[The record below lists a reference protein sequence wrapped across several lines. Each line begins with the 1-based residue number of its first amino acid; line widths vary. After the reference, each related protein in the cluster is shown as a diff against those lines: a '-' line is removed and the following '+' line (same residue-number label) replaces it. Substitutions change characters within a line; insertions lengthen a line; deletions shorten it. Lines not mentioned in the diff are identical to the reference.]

1 MRERSLGLYPALL
14 RHWRTRRGLSQLDFA
29 LAADVSA
36 RHVSFLETGRAQ
48 PSREMILR
56 LGATLDV
63 PLRDQNTMLEAAGF
77 EAEYPEASFEGGLSP
92 AIDKAIERM
101 LLQQE
106 PFPMVVMNRRYDVL
120 RANHAAMSLLTRVVV
135 DPTALGDPPN
145 AMRLLFDP
153 RLARPYLEDW
163 ERIARGLL
171 SRLHREALSRPSDPE
186 LSSLLRALG
195 EYPDVPEGFHEPD
208 LSLPSEA
215 TLSFRLKKGEL
226 ELGFLTTLTTF
237 NAPQNVTLEE
247 LRIES
252 YFPLDDRTTRE
263 CERMAE
269 D

>member
-1 MRERSLGLYPALL
+1 M
-14 RHWRTRRGLSQLDFA
+14 SQLDFA
-29 LAADVSA
+29 LAADVSS

-63 PLRDQNTMLEAAGF
+63 PLRDQNAMLEAAGF
-77 EAEYPEASFEGGLSP
+77 QPEFPEASFDTGLPP

-101 LLQQE
+101 LAQQE

-120 RANHAAMSLLTRVVV
+120 RANHAAMAMLTRVVAE
-135 DPTALGDPPN
+135 PAALGAPPN

-163 ERIARGLL
+163 ERIARALL
-171 SRLHREALSRPSDPE
+171 SRLHREVLSRPNDAE
-186 LSSLLRALG
+186 LAGLLRSLA
-195 EYPDVPEGFHEPD
+195 EYPDVPASFHEPD

-226 ELGFLTTLTTF
+226 ELAFLTTLTTF
-237 NAPQNVTLEE
+237 TAPQNVTLEE

-252 YFPLDDRTTRE
+252 YFPLDDRTTRA
-263 CERMAE
+263 CERLAE
-269 D
+269 A